1 MQATTANRNGRIAAA
16 WRSDLRLI
24 GAIGLLY
31 AVIQLTT
38 FLRIY
43 ALYRL
48 DRVGLDMPEA
58 IRDRV
63 VAFVIGFLFII
74 LIVRT
79 TKFLLTRN
87 WSLVRIVPIHLVFS
101 GLISF
106 VWYFTFIK
114 VADWFCRGDD
124 CDRPGEEFG
133 YWYLVNLDKLFL
145 LYILTVSITYTY
157 YYVRRDDANR
167 VRQSQMET
175 QLLTARMK
183 MLRSQLHP
191 HFLFNTLNSISS
203 LIDINVERAKIMVA
217 DLADLLRK
225 VLDGQDKQQVPLAE
239 ELSLLRSYVDIE
251 KTRFSDDLTITWEVD
266 ESLLDQQVPAMLLQ
280 PLVENAVHHGFS
292 RDHLNLH
299 IRISVERAGQQL
311 RLSVTDDGQG
321 FIVQPGRDIFSSG
334 TGLANTRD
342 RLRTLYG
349 DRFSFTVRPTHP
361 GVESRV
367 ELPLDQAREE
377 DPEPQLLLDGQ
388 Q

>member
-1 MQATTANRNGRIAAA
+1 MDNTQRSQAAA
-16 WRSDLRLI
+16 SWRSDLKLI

-31 AVIQLTT
+31 AVIQLITL
-38 FLRIY
+38 LRIY

-48 DRVGLDMPEA
+48 DRIQLDLSEA

-63 VAFVIGFLFII
+63 VAWVIGFLFII

-87 WSLVRIVPIHLVFS
+87 WSWVRIVPIHLVFS

-106 VWYFTFIK
+106 IWYFSFIK
-114 VADWFCRGDD
+114 VAEWFCQGED
-124 CDRPGEEFG
+124 CGGPGEEFG

-145 LYILTVSITYTY
+145 LYIITVSITYTY

-191 HFLFNTLNSISS
+191 HFLFNTLNSIAS

-217 DLADLLRK
+217 DLADLLRQ
-225 VLDGQDKQQVPLAE
+225 VLDGQDRQQVALEE
-239 ELSLLRSYVDIE
+239 ELSLLQRYVDIE
-251 KTRFSDDLTITWEVD
+251 KTRFSDDLTIDWEID
-266 ESLLDQQVPAMLLQ
+266 DQLLPYRVPAMLLQ
-280 PLVENAVHHGFS
+280 PLVENAIHHGFS
-292 RDHLNLH
+292 RDHLLLH
-299 IRISVERAGQQL
+299 ITIKVEKNGD
-311 RLSVTDDGQG
+311 RLLLTVQDDGQG
-321 FIVQPGRDIFSSG
+321 FSLSPGEDLFSQG

-342 RLRTLYG
+342 RLQALYN
-349 DRFSFTVRPTHP
+349 DDYSFTVLPTHP
-361 GVESRV
+361 GVASMV
-367 ELPLDQAREE
+367 DLPLELHREPDAE
-377 DPEPQLLLDGQ
+377 TQLLANDLTV
-388 Q
+388 